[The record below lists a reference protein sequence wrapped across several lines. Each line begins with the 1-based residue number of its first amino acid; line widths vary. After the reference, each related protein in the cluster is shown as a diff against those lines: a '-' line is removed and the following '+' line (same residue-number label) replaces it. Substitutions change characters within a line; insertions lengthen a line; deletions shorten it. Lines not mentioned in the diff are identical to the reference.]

1 MAINFTK
8 HSEEIRKICQDY
20 YYRNISQ
27 KEFQDRR
34 NSILDN
40 IENEMFGQ
48 QSEPEDSQKENIMD
62 MVRSCIKKL
71 NPIE

>member
-1 MAINFTK
+1 MAINFNK
-8 HSEEIRKICQDY
+8 HSEEIRKICRDY

-27 KEFQDRR
+27 QEFKDRR

-62 MVRSCIKKL
+62 MVKSCIKKL